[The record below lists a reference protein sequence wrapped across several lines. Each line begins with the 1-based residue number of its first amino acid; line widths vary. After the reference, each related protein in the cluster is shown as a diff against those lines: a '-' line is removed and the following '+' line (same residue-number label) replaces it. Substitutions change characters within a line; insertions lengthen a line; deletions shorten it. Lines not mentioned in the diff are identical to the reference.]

1 MAQDTSEID
10 TRLQHPRVGGA
21 VGGEPVAPPI
31 YQSST
36 YVLPSPELGAEI
48 AASWHPQRFYTRYGS
63 PNVALVESIVADLEG
78 AESAVAVGSGMAAIS
93 AAILSH
99 VSAGDHVVA
108 QTAHYTAALSLMT
121 KWLPRQ
127 GVAVTQVDQTDIE
140 AFRNA
145 IGPRT
150 RLVYVETPTNPTM
163 ALTDLEAVSAL
174 AHRQGAIAVAD
185 NTFASS
191 FNQRPLAL
199 GVDLVV
205 QSATKYLNGHSD
217 VTAGLVMG
225 SRKLVEP
232 VWEYA
237 RVHGPVLHPMEAWL
251 LARGLKTYALRIR
264 QHNQSA
270 ALVAKALS
278 ETSGVARV
286 HYPGL
291 ASHPQ
296 HGLARRQMPGG
307 YGRHALVRGRG
318 RNGARALRKGSGRA
332 AEGSPMRFGRKPR
345 RHGDS
350 DHAPRVDDLLPSIP
364 RSTGRRRR
372 RDRVVAT
379 VGRTGASPG
388 YRRRSCSCALRRPR
402 LMDAG
407 RTGVPREL
415 RRGRKN
421 SECGPRGSRTIFRSR
436 SIPASRFPRSSAQP
450 HPGSSASRDPRR
462 A

>member
-1 MAQDTSEID
+1 MAQDTTGID
-10 TRLQHPRVGGA
+10 TRLQHPRVGRA
-21 VGGEPVAPPI
+21 VGGDPVAPAI

-36 YVLPSPELGAEI
+36 YVLPNPELGAEI

-63 PNVALVESIVADLEG
+63 PNVALVEGIVADLEG

-99 VSAGDHVVA
+99 VRVGDHVVA
-108 QTAHYTAALSLMT
+108 QTAHYTAALTLLT
-121 KWLPRQ
+121 EWLPRQ
-127 GVAVTQVDQTDIE
+127 GVAVSQVDQTDVE

-145 IGPRT
+145 IGPST

-163 ALTDLEAVSAL
+163 ALTDLGAVSAL
-174 AHRQGAIAVAD
+174 AHGHAAIVVAD

-232 VWEYA
+232 VWDYA

-251 LARGLKTYALRIR
+251 LARGLKTYALRLR
-264 QHNQSA
+264 QHNQAA
-270 ALVAKALS
+270 ALVAEALS
-278 ETSGVARV
+278 DTSGVARV

-296 HGLARRQMPGG
+296 HELARRQMPGG
-307 YGRHALVRGRG
+307 YGGMLSFEVAGATAEERF
-318 RNGARALRKGSGRA
+318 ARARNVLRKVRLCVSA
-332 AEGSPMRFGRKPR
+332 ASLGGTETLITHPASMIFSHQSPDELTAAGVEPGLLRLSVGLEDPK
-345 RHGDS
+345 DI
-350 DHAPRVDDLLPSIP
+350 VDDLLQ
-364 RSTGRRRR
+364 
-372 RDRVVAT
+372 
-379 VGRTGASPG
+379 
-388 YRRRSCSCALRRPR
+388 ALS
-402 LMDAG
+402 
-407 RTGVPREL
+407 GV
-415 RRGRKN
+415 RG
-421 SECGPRGSRTIFRSR
+421 
-436 SIPASRFPRSSAQP
+436 
-450 HPGSSASRDPRR
+450 
-462 A
+462 

>member
-1 MAQDTSEID
+1 MKGDRDEDDAMAQDTSEID

-307 YGRHALVRGRG
+307 YGGMLSFEVAGATGEERF
-318 RNGARALRKGSGRA
+318 ARAQAVLRKVRLCVSA
-332 AEGSPMRFGRKPR
+332 ASLGGTETLITHPASMIFSHQSPDQLAAAGVETGLLRLSVGLEHPQ
-345 RHGDS
+345 DI
-350 DHAPRVDDLLPSIP
+350 VDDL
-364 RSTGRRRR
+364 
-372 RDRVVAT
+372 VH
-379 VGRTGASPG
+379 
-388 YRRRSCSCALRRPR
+388 ALSN
-402 LMDAG
+402 A
-407 RTGVPREL
+407 
-415 RRGRKN
+415 RG
-421 SECGPRGSRTIFRSR
+421 
-436 SIPASRFPRSSAQP
+436 
-450 HPGSSASRDPRR
+450 
-462 A
+462 